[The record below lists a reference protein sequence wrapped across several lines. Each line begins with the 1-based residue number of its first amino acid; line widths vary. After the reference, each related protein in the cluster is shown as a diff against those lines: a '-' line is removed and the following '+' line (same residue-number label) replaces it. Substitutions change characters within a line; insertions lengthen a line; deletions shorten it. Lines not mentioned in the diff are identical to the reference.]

1 MLCYLSHFSDDEF
14 IAMEN
19 FKLIVSACL
28 SPILICLI
36 LQLVGW
42 LLMWRTG
49 SRRGSWWIAAGTAAL
64 LFGSF
69 SGLTFELRR
78 QQEYVFASWNP
89 ELDLAPQQTLLAVVL
104 GTGFNDDQEIPANSR
119 VSGSFLARL
128 LEGVRVYR
136 SHPECRLVVS
146 VAGNA
151 TDESKLQFVAEMVT
165 LLQLDPDRVRTIVE
179 AESTSD
185 EADAI
190 AEMRDAEQV
199 IVVTSAGHMVRAMR
213 TFEDAGL
220 APVAAP
226 ADYGYQRAGSP
237 SEKIWPR
244 WVPST
249 GGIHSNHRWLYEQ
262 VAYLWQVLRV

>member
-1 MLCYLSHFSDDEF
+1 
-14 IAMEN
+14 MEN

-42 LLMWRTG
+42 FLIWWTSG
-49 SRRGSWWIAAGTAAL
+49 RRGAWWIAAGTAVML
-64 LFGSF
+64 IGSL

-78 QQEYVFASWNP
+78 QQEYVFAPLNP
-89 ELDLAPQQTLLAVVL
+89 KLHLAPQRALLAVVL
-104 GTGFNDDQEIPANSR
+104 GTGFNDDPEIPANSR

-136 SHPECRLVVS
+136 SHPECRLVIS
-146 VAGNA
+146 VAGDTTA
-151 TDESKLQFVAEMVT
+151 ESKLLFVKEMTT
-165 LLQLDPDRVRTIVE
+165 LLQLDPDRVQTILD
-179 AESTSD
+179 AESTRD

-190 AEMRDAEQV
+190 ARRRNAEQV

-226 ADYGYQRAGSP
+226 ADFGFRRSGSP

-244 WVPST
+244 WVPSN
-249 GGIHSNHRWLYEQ
+249 GGIHSNHQWLYEQ
-262 VAYLWQVLRV
+262 VAYLWQVMRG